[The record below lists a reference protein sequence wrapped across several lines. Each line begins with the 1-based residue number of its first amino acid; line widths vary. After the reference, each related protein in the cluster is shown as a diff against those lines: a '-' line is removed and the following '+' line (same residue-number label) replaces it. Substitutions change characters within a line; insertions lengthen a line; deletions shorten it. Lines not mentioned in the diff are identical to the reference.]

1 MLSGPAIARGRQGNS
16 MRAERTQRMALLL
29 VDDEPALANAL
40 ARSLTVRGHVVETA
54 GSHAAA
60 MEAVGKT
67 AFDLF
72 LIDINLPDASG
83 WDVLRDIAAAGV
95 STPAVVFSAVPP
107 STQRVREFQPYGV
120 LVKPFPI
127 DALVRLVDQVEK
139 EKFGE

>member
-1 MLSGPAIARGRQGNS
+1 MPA
-16 MRAERTQRMALLL
+16 ALLKKNPQIIHIPQL
-29 VDDEPALANAL
+29 KNPQQIWKP
-40 ARSLTVRGHVVETA
+40 SQP
-54 GSHAAA
+54 
-60 MEAVGKT
+60 
-67 AFDLF
+67 
-72 LIDINLPDASG
+72 INLPDASG